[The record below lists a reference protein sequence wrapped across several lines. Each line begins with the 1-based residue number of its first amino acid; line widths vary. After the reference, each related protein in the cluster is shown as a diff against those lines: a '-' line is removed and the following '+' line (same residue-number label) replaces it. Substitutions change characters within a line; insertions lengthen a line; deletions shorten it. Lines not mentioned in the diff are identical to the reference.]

1 MGLEL
6 LFRPKKMARDSNLV
20 TFFLFVTSILF
31 LVTPINGNS
40 PLHVLCEPKN
50 GNYTFGSPFRNNLEQ
65 LLGNLASNT
74 AEKGFLSSSTG
85 DGSDEVFGQAL
96 CRRDVN
102 RSACGDCV
110 RIASQ
115 EIMNKCNKKDADIWY
130 EYCQI
135 SYSYSNFFS
144 AMTYQG
150 QYPDSNNQKQDVS
163 NPEELSSALN
173 KLMDGLIS
181 EAPWASSMFAVGS
194 SNFPSQGHV
203 YGLVQ
208 CTREISGG
216 DCNTCLVSAWG
227 DLKTCCSPHQGGTV
241 VSRYCNVRFELYRF
255 YNQHSEGLGKK
266 RIILLVIC
274 ILAGALLAS
283 LGVWVA
289 RRRWKRRMTR
299 DEERDENVLIQEL
312 PKPIEL
318 SISRGDLEYSD
329 DMFVMDLVTLRAA
342 TANFSLTN
350 KLGQG
355 GFGIVYKG
363 ILPDGN
369 EIAVKRL
376 SMKSWQGVEEF
387 KNEVTLIAKL
397 KHKNLVRLLGWGI
410 DGHEKLLIYEYM
422 ANKSLDVFLFDPMKS
437 SQLDWGARYSII
449 NGIAK
454 GLLYLHEDSVPKII
468 HRDLKPSN
476 VLLDIDMVA
485 KISDFGM
492 ARIFSEKQNVANTR
506 RVVGTFSGYM
516 APEYAMEGQF
526 SAKSDV
532 FSFGVILL
540 EIISG
545 KKNSGFH
552 LTKRASSLLN
562 YAWILW
568 NEGRELEFVD
578 PFLLKSFPPA
588 DVRRTIQMGLL
599 CVQEDPADRPLM
611 TDVVVL
617 LESGPAVL
625 LQPKQPAFSVG
636 RDIPLDSLSMPES
649 SCTNDIT
656 ASIMSPR

>member
-1 MGLEL
+1 MSTSSCDSEASIYNPLDL
-6 LFRPKKMARDSNLV
+6 LCRP
-20 TFFLFVTSILF
+20 
-31 LVTPINGNS
+31 
-40 PLHVLCEPKN
+40 EN

-65 LLGNLASNT
+65 LLLGNLASDT
-74 AEKGFLSSSTG
+74 AKKGFLSSSTG
-85 DGSDEVFGQAL
+85 DGTDEVFGQAL

-130 EYCQI
+130 EFCQI

-144 AMTYQG
+144 AMNYQG

-227 DLKTCCSPHQGGTV
+227 DLRTCCSPHQGGTV

-299 DEERDENVLIQEL
+299 GM
-312 PKPIEL
+312 
-318 SISRGDLEYSD
+318 S
-329 DMFVMDLVTLRAA
+329 
-342 TANFSLTN
+342 N
-350 KLGQG
+350 KL
-355 GFGIVYKG
+355 VSG
-363 ILPDGN
+363 ILQDGN

-449 NGIAK
+449 NGIAR
-454 GLLYLHEDSVPKII
+454 GLLYLHEDPVPKII

-476 VLLDIDMVA
+476 VFLDIDMVA

-506 RVVGTFSGYM
+506 RVVGTFGYM
-516 APEYAMEGQF
+516 APEYAMEGQC

-540 EIISG
+540 KIISG

-552 LTKRASSLLN
+552 LTMRASSLLK

-588 DVRRTIQMGLL
+588 NVRRTIQMGLL

>member
-6 LFRPKKMARDSNLV
+6 PFRLEKMARDSNLAY
-20 TFFLFVTSILF
+20 FLLFVASILLF
-31 LVTPINGNS
+31 VTPINGNN
-40 PLHVLCEPKN
+40 PLDVFCPSDKD
-50 GNYTFGSPFRNNLEQ
+50 NYTLGSPFRNNLEQ
-65 LLGNLASNT
+65 LLENLASRT
-74 AEKGFLSSSTG
+74 AKKGFYSSSAG
-85 DGSDEVFGQAL
+85 DGTDQVFGQAL
-96 CRRDVN
+96 CRHDVN

-110 RIASQ
+110 RNASQ
-115 EIMNKCNKKDADIWY
+115 EIMNKCNRKDADIWY

-144 AMTYQG
+144 VSNYLG
-150 QYPDSNNQKQDVS
+150 QYPDSNNQTQNVS
-163 NPEELSSALN
+163 NPNELSGTL
-173 KLMDGLIS
+173 KELMDGLIS
-181 EAPWASSMFAVGS
+181 EAASASSLFAVGS
-194 SNFPSQGHV
+194 LNFSSQERV

-208 CTREISGG
+208 CTRRISEN
-216 DCNTCLVSAWG
+216 DCGNCLVQALG
-227 DLKTCCSPHQGGTV
+227 DLRSCCSSHQGGTV
-241 VSRYCNVRFELYRF
+241 VSRYCNVRFELYCF
-255 YNQHSEGLGKK
+255 YYLHSKGFGKA
-266 RIILLVIC
+266 RIILLVIG
-274 ILAGALLAS
+274 ILAGSLLLS
-283 LGVWVA
+283 LGVYVA
-289 RRRWKRRMTR
+289 RQRWKRTITG
-299 DEERDENVLIQEL
+299 DEERDESMLLQEL

-318 SISRGDLEYSD
+318 SISKGDLQCSD
-329 DMFVMDLVTLRAA
+329 DMLVMDLATLRVA
-342 TANFSLTN
+342 TANFCVTN

-376 SMKSWQGVEEF
+376 SRKSWQGMEEF
-387 KNEVTLIAKL
+387 KNEITLIAKL
-397 KHKNLVRLLGWGI
+397 KHKNLVRLLGWGM

-422 ANKSLDVFLFDPMKS
+422 ANKSLDVLLSDPVKR
-437 SQLDWGARYSII
+437 SQLDWSARFNII
-449 NGIAK
+449 DGIAR
-454 GLLYLHEDSVPKII
+454 GLLYLHEYSVPKII
-468 HRDLKPSN
+468 HRDLKLSN

-492 ARIFSEKQNVANTR
+492 ARIVSEKQNVANTR
-506 RVVGTFSGYM
+506 RVVGTFGYM

-545 KKNSGFH
+545 KKNSGFY
-552 LTKRASSLLN
+552 LTKRASSLLK

-568 NEGRELEFVD
+568 NEGKELEFVD
-578 PFLLKSFPPA
+578 PFLLKSFAPV
-588 DVRRTIQMGLL
+588 DVCRTIQIGLL

-611 TDVVVL
+611 TDVVIL

-625 LQPKQPAFSVG
+625 SQPKQPAFSVG
-636 RDIPLDSLSMPES
+636 RDIPLDTLLMPES

-656 ASIMSPR
+656 ASTMSPR

>member
-1 MGLEL
+1 
-6 LFRPKKMARDSNLV
+6 MARDSNLV
-20 TFFLFVTSILF
+20 TFFLFVASILF

-40 PLHVLCEPKN
+40 PL
-50 GNYTFGSPFRNNLEQ
+50 F
-65 LLGNLASNT
+65 A
-74 AEKGFLSSSTG
+74 G

-115 EIMNKCNKKDADIWY
+115 EIMNKCNEKDADIWY

-144 AMTYQG
+144 AMNYQG

-227 DLKTCCSPHQGGTV
+227 DLRTCCSPHQGGTV

-255 YNQHSEGLGKK
+255 YNQHSEGLGKEK
-266 RIILLVIC
+266 IILLVIC
-274 ILAGALLAS
+274 ILAGTLLAS
-283 LGVWVA
+283 LGICVA
-289 RRRWKRRMTR
+289 RQRRKRRMTR
-299 DEERDENVLIQEL
+299 DEERDENELLQEL
-312 PKPIEL
+312 PTPIEL

-387 KNEVTLIAKL
+387 KNEITLIAKL

-422 ANKSLDVFLFDPMKS
+422 ANKSLDVFLSDPMKR

-449 NGIAK
+449 NGIAR

-506 RVVGTFSGYM
+506 RVVGTFGYM

-552 LTKRASSLLN
+552 LTKRASSLLK

-617 LESGPAVL
+617 LESGPAIL

-656 ASIMSPR
+656 ASTMSPR

>member
-1 MGLEL
+1 
-6 LFRPKKMARDSNLV
+6 MARDSNLV
-20 TFFLFVTSILF
+20 TFFVFVASILF
-31 LVTPINGNS
+31 LVIPINGNN
-40 PLHVLCEPKN
+40 LLYVLCQPEK

-65 LLGNLASNT
+65 LLGTLASST
-74 AEKGFLSSSTG
+74 AKTGFSNSSAG
-85 DGSDEVFGQAL
+85 DGTDQVFGQAL
-96 CRRDVN
+96 CRHDVN
-102 RSACGDCV
+102 RSVCGDCI
-110 RIASQ
+110 RTASQ
-115 EIMNKCNKKDADIWY
+115 EIMSRCNKRDADIWY
-130 EYCQI
+130 DYCQI
-135 SYSYSNFFS
+135 SYSYNDFFS

-150 QYPDSNNQKQDVS
+150 KYPDCIKQKNVS
-163 NPEELSSALN
+163 NPDEMSTAL
-173 KLMDGLIS
+173 KKFMDGLKS
-181 EAPWASSMFAVGS
+181 KATSASSMFAAGS
-194 SNFPSQGHV
+194 SKFSSQEHV

-208 CTREISGG
+208 CTREITWD
-216 DCNTCLVSAWG
+216 DCNTCLVGALG
-227 DLKTCCSPHQGGTV
+227 DLTSFCSRHQGGIV

-255 YNQHSEGLGKK
+255 YNLHSKG
-266 RIILLVIC
+266 ILV
-274 ILAGALLAS
+274 GALLLS
-283 LGVWVA
+283 LGVCVA
-289 RRRWKRRMTR
+289 FRRQKKTTTR
-299 DEERDENVLIQEL
+299 DEEKDENVLRHEL
-312 PKPIEL
+312 AKPIEL
-318 SISRGDLEYSD
+318 SIPKGDLEFSD
-329 DMFVMDLVTLRAA
+329 DMLVMNLATLMAA
-342 TANFSLTN
+342 TVNFCLTN

-376 SMKSWQGVEEF
+376 SRKSWQGVEEF
-387 KNEVTLIAKL
+387 KNEIKLIAKL

-422 ANKSLDVFLFDPMKS
+422 ANKSLDVFLSDPMKR
-437 SQLDWGARYSII
+437 SQLDWRARYNII
-449 NGIAK
+449 HGIAR

-506 RVVGTFSGYM
+506 RVVGTFGYM

-552 LTKRASSLLN
+552 LTKRATSLLK
-562 YAWILW
+562 YSWILW
-568 NEGRELEFVD
+568 NEGKELEFVD
-578 PFLLKSFPPA
+578 PFLLKSFAPA
-588 DVRRTIQMGLL
+588 DVRRTVQIGLL

-617 LESGPAVL
+617 LRSGPSVL
-625 LQPKQPAFSVG
+625 SQPKQPAFSVG
-636 RDIPLDSLSMPES
+636 RDIALDMLSMPES
-649 SCTNDIT
+649 SCTNDLT
-656 ASIMSPR
+656 ASTMLPR

>member
-1 MGLEL
+1 
-6 LFRPKKMARDSNLV
+6 MARDSNLV
-20 TFFLFVTSILF
+20 TFLLFVASILF
-31 LVTPINGNS
+31 FVTPIYGDN
-40 PLHVLCEPKN
+40 PLDLLCRHEN

-74 AEKGFLSSSTG
+74 AKKGFHSSYAG
-85 DGSDEVFGQAL
+85 DGTDEVVFGQAL

-115 EIMNKCNKKDADIWY
+115 EIMNKCNYKDADIWY
-130 EYCQI
+130 EYCQV

-150 QYPDSNNQKQDVS
+150 QYPESNNQKQNVS
-163 NPEELSSALN
+163 NPKELSSALI

-181 EAPWASSMFAVGS
+181 EATWASSMFAVDS
-194 SNFPSQGHV
+194 SNFSSQGHV

-208 CTREISGG
+208 CTRGISGS
-216 DCNTCLVSAWG
+216 DCNNCLRFAWG
-227 DLKTCCSPHQGGTV
+227 DLRVCCSPHQGATV
-241 VSRYCNVRFELYRF
+241 VSRYCNVRFELYSF
-255 YNQHSEGLGKK
+255 YNQHSKGLGKEK
-266 RIILLVIC
+266 IILLVIC
-274 ILAGALLAS
+274 IMAGALLAS
-283 LGVWVA
+283 LGICVA
-289 RRRWKRRMTR
+289 RRRRKRRMTR
-299 DEERDENVLIQEL
+299 DEERDENVLLQEL

-387 KNEVTLIAKL
+387 KNEITLIAKL

-422 ANKSLDVFLFDPMKS
+422 ANKSLDVFLSDPMKS

-449 NGIAK
+449 NGIAR

-468 HRDLKPSN
+468 HRDLKLSN

-506 RVVGTFSGYM
+506 RVVGTFGYM

-540 EIISG
+540 EIISR

-552 LTKRASSLLN
+552 LTKRASSLLK

-588 DVRRTIQMGLL
+588 DVRRIIQIGLL

-636 RDIPLDSLSMPES
+636 RNIPLDRLSMPES
-649 SCTNDIT
+649 SCINDIT
-656 ASIMSPR
+656 ASTMLPR

>member
-1 MGLEL
+1 
-6 LFRPKKMARDSNLV
+6 MARDSNLV
-20 TFFLFVTSILF
+20 TFFVFVASILF
-31 LVTPINGNS
+31 LVTPINGNN
-40 PLHVLCEPKN
+40 PLHVLCPPEKD
-50 GNYTFGSPFRNNLEQ
+50 NYTFGRNNLEQ
-65 LLGNLASNT
+65 LLRILASST
-74 AEKGFLSSSTG
+74 AKTGFSSHSAG
-85 DGSDEVFGQAL
+85 DGTDQVFGQAL
-96 CRRDVN
+96 CRHDVD
-102 RSACGDCV
+102 RSVCGDCI
-110 RIASQ
+110 RTASQ
-115 EIMNKCNKKDADIWY
+115 EIMSRCNKTDADIWY
-130 EYCQI
+130 DYCRI
-135 SYSYSNFFS
+135 SYSYNDFFS

-150 QYPDSNNQKQDVS
+150 KYPESNSQENVS
-163 NPEELSSALN
+163 NPDEQSTALK
-173 KLMDGLIS
+173 KLMNDLKS
-181 EAPWASSMFAVGS
+181 EATFASSRFAVGS
-194 SNFPSQGHV
+194 SKFSSQEHV

-208 CTREISGG
+208 CTKGITG
-216 DCNTCLVSAWG
+216 DDCDTCLRSALG
-227 DLKTCCSPHQGGTV
+227 DLTTCCSPHQGGMV

-255 YNQHSEGLGKK
+255 YNLHSKGLEKA
-266 RIILLVIC
+266 RMISLVLG
-274 ILAGALLAS
+274 ILAGALLLS
-283 LGVWVA
+283 LGVCVA
-289 RRRWKRRMTR
+289 FRRQKKITTR
-299 DEERDENVLIQEL
+299 DEEKDENALLQEL
-312 PKPIEL
+312 AKPIEL
-318 SISRGDLEYSD
+318 SISKRDLEFSD
-329 DMFVMDLVTLRAA
+329 DMLVMNLATLRAA
-342 TANFSLTN
+342 TVNFCLTN

-376 SMKSWQGVEEF
+376 SRKSWQGVEEF
-387 KNEVTLIAKL
+387 KNEIKLIAKL

-422 ANKSLDVFLFDPMKS
+422 ANKSLDVFLSDPMKR
-437 SQLDWGARYSII
+437 SQLDWRARYNII
-449 NGIAK
+449 DGIAR

-506 RVVGTFSGYM
+506 RVVGTFGYM

-552 LTKRASSLLN
+552 LTKRASSLLK

-568 NEGRELEFVD
+568 NEGKELEFVD
-578 PFLLKSFPPA
+578 PFLLKSFAPA
-588 DVRRTIQMGLL
+588 DVRRTVQIGLL

-617 LESGPAVL
+617 L
-625 LQPKQPAFSVG
+625 
-636 RDIPLDSLSMPES
+636 
-649 SCTNDIT
+649 
-656 ASIMSPR
+656 

>member
-20 TFFLFVTSILF
+20 TFFLFVASILF
-31 LVTPINGNS
+31 LVTPINGNN
-40 PLHVLCEPKN
+40 PLYVLCRTEKD
-50 GNYTFGSPFRNNLEQ
+50 NYTFGSPFRNNLEQ
-65 LLGNLASNT
+65 LLLGNLASNT
-74 AEKGFLSSSTG
+74 AKKGFLSSSTG
-85 DGSDEVFGQAL
+85 DGTDEVFGQAL

-130 EYCQI
+130 EFCQI

-208 CTREISGG
+208 CTRGISGG

-227 DLKTCCSPHQGGTV
+227 DLRTCCSLHQGGTV

-255 YNQHSEGLGKK
+255 YNQHSEDIVGLGKEK
-266 RIILLVIC
+266 IILLVIC

-283 LGVWVA
+283 LGVCVA
-289 RRRWKRRMTR
+289 RQDGKGEY
-299 DEERDENVLIQEL
+299 EERDENVLIEEL
-312 PKPIEL
+312 PKPTEL

-387 KNEVTLIAKL
+387 KNEITLIAKL

-449 NGIAK
+449 NGIAR

-506 RVVGTFSGYM
+506 RVVGTFGYM

-552 LTKRASSLLN
+552 LTKRASSLLK

-617 LESGPAVL
+617 LESGPAIL

-656 ASIMSPR
+656 ASTMSPR

>member
-6 LFRPKKMARDSNLV
+6 LFRPKKMARDSNPV
-20 TFFLFVTSILF
+20 TFLLFVASILF
-31 LVTPINGNS
+31 FVTPIYGDN
-40 PLHVLCEPKN
+40 PLDLLCRPEN

-74 AEKGFLSSSTG
+74 AKKGFHSSSAG
-85 DGSDEVFGQAL
+85 DGTDEVVFGQAL

-110 RIASQ
+110 RIAGQ
-115 EIMNKCNKKDADIWY
+115 EIMNKCNNKDADIWY
-130 EYCQI
+130 EYCQV

-150 QYPDSNNQKQDVS
+150 QYPDSNNQKQNVS
-163 NPEELSSALN
+163 NPKELSSALI

-181 EAPWASSMFAVGS
+181 EATWASSMFAVDS
-194 SNFPSQGHV
+194 SNFSSQGHV

-208 CTREISGG
+208 CTRGISGS
-216 DCNTCLVSAWG
+216 DCNNCLRSAWG
-227 DLKTCCSPHQGGTV
+227 DLRMCCSPHQGGTV
-241 VSRYCNVRFELYRF
+241 VSRYCNVRFELYSF
-255 YNQHSEGLGKK
+255 YNQHSKEK
-266 RIILLVIC
+266 IILLVIC
-274 ILAGALLAS
+274 ILAGALLTS
-283 LGVWVA
+283 LGVCVA
-289 RRRWKRRMTR
+289 HQRRKRRMTR
-299 DEERDENVLIQEL
+299 DEEQDENVLLQEL

-329 DMFVMDLVTLRAA
+329 DIFVMDLVTLRAA

-355 GFGIVYKG
+355 SFGIVYKG
-363 ILPDGN
+363 ILPDEN

-387 KNEVTLIAKL
+387 KNEITLIAKL

-410 DGHEKLLIYEYM
+410 VIMLVQVPRG
-422 ANKSLDVFLFDPMKS
+422 DPMKS

-449 NGIAK
+449 NGIAR

-506 RVVGTFSGYM
+506 RVVGTFGYM

-526 SAKSDV
+526 SVKSDV

-552 LTKRASSLLN
+552 LTKRASSLLK

-568 NEGRELEFVD
+568 NEGGELEFVD

-588 DVRRTIQMGLL
+588 DVRRTIQIGLL

-636 RDIPLDSLSMPES
+636 RNIPLDSLSMPES
-649 SCTNDIT
+649 SCTNNIT
-656 ASIMSPR
+656 ASTMLPR